1 MEQIGGSPRVRDDL
15 YHALEAGQ
23 KVTAKVQ
30 WLSKS
35 SHNGRSRW
43 IHCTPL
49 ISANGLI
56 GVWMVIL
63 VDDDEGPPAA
73 AASAAPEP
81 LPSKTGSTD
90 VAAPTP
96 WESPKTNHSQRQEN
110 RSPSTANSSQ
120 TAFSDPAKPAVD
132 KVPSPVIEDPETVS
146 LPFAAPKPR
155 SLTAA
160 ISVTEI
166 KPDDQ
171 VTGMDWVEPDHPRQS
186 ANSMIWSRPQQSRNR
201 YEQQPDIQPLH
212 VRPGPRIAGKVYSF
226 NSSSEN
232 GISADDEPRS
242 SHSRGG
248 SDPPTSPASNLT
260 ASRTNVQPHD
270 FRWRKM
276 EEHLDRLPSRA
287 GPVPIKLPGR
297 ASQDSD
303 VVRPAVWKTK
313 KKSLSPYG
321 FLFDDH

>member
-49 ISANGLI
+49 LSANGLI

-81 LPSKTGSTD
+81 LPNTTGSAD

-96 WESPKTNHSQRQEN
+96 WESPKANHSQRQEN

-120 TAFSDPAKPAVD
+120 TAFSDPAKPA
-132 KVPSPVIEDPETVS
+132 KVPSPVKEDPETVS

-166 KPDDQ
+166 KPDDE

-186 ANSMIWSRPQQSRNR
+186 ADSMTWSRPQQSRNR

-248 SDPPTSPASNLT
+248 SDRPTSPASNLT

-276 EEHLDRLPSRA
+276 EEHLDRLPSRG
-287 GPVPIKLPGR
+287 GPAPIKLPGR